1 MKFTDE
7 QVATINASGCG
18 CRVIATGIT
27 PDAAEDKKLP
37 TNSYLME
44 LEKDGEKWFD
54 IVMGGTVA
62 IFDCYYDTFGHCV
75 KKMSYTKGAKAPGMY
90 NTEPPKPPKQKQKP
104 RRE

>member
-27 PDAAEDKKLP
+27 PDAAEDKHLP

-44 LEKDGEKWFD
+44 LEKDGQQWFD

-75 KKMSYTKGAKAPGMY
+75 KKMTYTKGAKSPGMY
-90 NTEPPKPPKQKQKP
+90 NPNPKPPKQPKKPP